1 MIRSVLCSL
10 RDFSRLPL
18 LLQAAWLSLAL
29 GLFFLVL
36 YLWVFN
42 LVDYGLDGAS
52 VESLTGKVLY
62 VDRGGV
68 LVEDADSGEYTRLK
82 AIRGIS
88 YLNADADRLLGHT
101 VTFTHLRDALL
112 MCTLDDQPL
121 CNAQCASAME
131 CLDSRRERE
140 SPSGMLG
147 MAFGSSLVCF
157 GLHWARRRRAVPRAG
172 IF

>member
-18 LLQAAWLSLAL
+18 LLQAAWLSFGL
-29 GLFFLVL
+29 GLFFVLL

-82 AIRGIS
+82 VVRGIS
-88 YLNADADRLLGHT
+88 YLNADHDRLLGHR
-101 VTFTHLRDALL
+101 VSFTHLRDALL
-112 MCTLDDQPL
+112 TCNLDGQQL
-121 CNAQCASAME
+121 CSAQCASATE

-147 MAFGSSLVCF
+147 FAFGSSLVCF
-157 GLHWARRRRAVPRAG
+157 GLHRVRQRKSAPRAG